1 MGGIVLG
8 ERHGE
13 RLTGYLVRMSSAN
26 LTEVN
31 PSQSLKLGFFIGLL
45 AVSGKWYEDVEMI

>member
-13 RLTGYLVRMSSAN
+13 RLTGYLARMSSAN

-31 PSQSLKLGFFIGLL
+31 PSHSLKLGFFIGLL